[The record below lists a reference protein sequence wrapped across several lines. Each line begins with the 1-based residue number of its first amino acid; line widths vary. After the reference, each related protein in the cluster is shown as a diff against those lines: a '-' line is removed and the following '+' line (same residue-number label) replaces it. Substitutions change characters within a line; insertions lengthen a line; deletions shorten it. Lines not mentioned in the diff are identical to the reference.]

1 MSKRIAIYARV
12 STDKQSTENQ
22 LIELRSLCDKL
33 GYTIVQEYTDNGI
46 SGAKSRD
53 ERPALDLLLKD
64 ATRRRFDMV
73 MCWSIDRLGRSLQ
86 HLVEILNE
94 LQALKIDLYFQ
105 QQGMDTSTP
114 SGRMIFSVFG
124 AIGEF
129 ERNLIRERVVAGQQ
143 RAKANGVKL
152 GIPSKMNDGMRS
164 SVKLLREKG
173 MGIKQIAKQLQIGV
187 GTVYTVM
194 WVTGYLKAVIDRK
207 SSASDFFSSLES
219 NLNFSKNIFSS
230 GERIV
235 SPCLT
240 LPNLSQSDDM
250 PSICEIIF
258 ILTCVGIASPWSHFL
273 AVGTEIVNPLL
284 ALQNSVWSA
293 ETLGSMPASAIA
305 SLNRTENSL
314 RSIWETVRFGI
325 GECLRNG
332 LFTNQKSWCAKHTL

>member
-22 LIELRSLCDKL
+22 LLELRTLCTKL

-64 ATRRRFDMV
+64 ATRRKFDMV

-94 LQALKIDLYFQ
+94 LQALKIDLFFQ

-129 ERNLIRERVVAGQQ
+129 ERNLIRERVLAGQQ

-152 GIPSKMNDGMRS
+152 GRPSKMNDGMKS
-164 SVKLLREKG
+164 AVKLLRDKG
-173 MGIKQIAKQLQIGV
+173 MGIKQIARELQIGV
-187 GTVYTVM
+187 GTVYSVM
-194 WVTGYLKAVIDRK
+194 
-207 SSASDFFSSLES
+207 
-219 NLNFSKNIFSS
+219 
-230 GERIV
+230 
-235 SPCLT
+235 
-240 LPNLSQSDDM
+240 
-250 PSICEIIF
+250 
-258 ILTCVGIASPWSHFL
+258 
-273 AVGTEIVNPLL
+273 
-284 ALQNSVWSA
+284 SV
-293 ETLGSMPASAIA
+293 
-305 SLNRTENSL
+305 
-314 RSIWETVRFGI
+314 
-325 GECLRNG
+325 
-332 LFTNQKSWCAKHTL
+332 